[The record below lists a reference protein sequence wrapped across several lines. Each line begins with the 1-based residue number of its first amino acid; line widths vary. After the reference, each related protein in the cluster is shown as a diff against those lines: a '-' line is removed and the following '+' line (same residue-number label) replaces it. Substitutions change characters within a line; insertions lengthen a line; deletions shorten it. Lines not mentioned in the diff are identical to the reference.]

1 MKSTINVYR
10 QNNEGLTEYYV
21 FLDLI
26 GEEGIQC
33 PAYDNPSGFNYAK
46 ADLIHSC
53 DWIESE
59 IALSEFDMD
68 VPNRYFDDSHFTDIC
83 HKIACAC
90 LSAAANNKKVY
101 EFIDDYI
108 ANEPSEF
115 IGLCDAHQPQ
125 LDTHSFINYRSTL

>member
-53 DWIESE
+53 DWTESE
-59 IALSEFDMD
+59 IRIDDLDMS
-68 VPNRYFDDSHFTDIC
+68 VPNLYLLDEGFIDI
-83 HKIACAC
+83 HDLIACAY
-90 LSAAANNKKVY
+90 LSAAGNNKKVY
-101 EFIDDYI
+101 EFIELVHAEY
-108 ANEPSEF
+108 
-115 IGLCDAHQPQ
+115 C
-125 LDTHSFINYRSTL
+125 